1 MKRYEPI
8 RKFIHLT
15 DKRNTVLSVTNLV
28 GLTIEK
34 RYIPSVANVIGTD
47 LSKYKV
53 IKQGQFACSL
63 MQVSRDGKMPVAM
76 YKGEPS
82 IMSPAYPIFEVNDE
96 NELMPEYLHMYLS
109 RPEFD
114 REAVFRAVGGV
125 RGSLDWEDF
134 LDMKMPIP
142 SIEEQRKI
150 VAEYQAVEQRIE
162 NNNRL
167 IKALEDTAQAIYH
180 HTFVENIDPENLPEG
195 WRWGTLSDLGEII
208 GGATPSTD
216 ISEYWCDNGISW
228 LSPADLSKQGTK
240 FISKGAKDITELG
253 YKSCSTKILP
263 KGSVL
268 FSSRAP
274 IGLMAIATQ
283 DVCTNQGFKS
293 IVPNDK
299 FGTEYIYYYL
309 TSIKDIIAEEN
320 VGSTFSEVSGQTMK
334 DYKAILPSK
343 DLIDLFTRKTKSIFN
358 QQYLVEQE
366 NSILIKTKKL
376 LLSKLS

>member
-8 RKFIHLT
+8 RKYIHLT
-15 DKRNTVLSVTNLV
+15 DKRNTDLSVTNLV

-195 WRWGTLSDLGEII
+195 WSISYLYDI
-208 GGATPSTD
+208 GKFTNGLACQNFAGNGKLHTPVLK
-216 ISEYWCDNGISW
+216 IR
-228 LSPADLSKQGTK
+228 
-240 FISKGAKDITELG
+240 EL
-253 YKSCSTKILP
+253 
-263 KGSVL
+263 
-268 FSSRAP
+268 
-274 IGLMAIATQ
+274 
-283 DVCTNQGFKS
+283 NQGFADINSDFVDDTFPNTHIVNGGDLIFSWSATLLVKFWAS
-293 IVPNDK
+293 DAVALNQHLFKVTSEKYPLWLLYFGIKRHIEMWKNLISAKATSMGHIKIEDLQKAVVFVPNKELLDTIDIK
-299 FGTEYIYYYL
+299 INPLINYLILTEKENLYL
-309 TSIKDIIAEEN
+309 LKLKN
-320 VGSTFSEVSGQTMK
+320 
-334 DYKAILPSK
+334 
-343 DLIDLFTRKTKSIFN
+343 
-358 QQYLVEQE
+358 
-366 NSILIKTKKL
+366 L

>member
-8 RKFIHLT
+8 KKYIHLT
-15 DKRNTVLSVTNLV
+15 DNRNSDLSVTNLV

-142 SIEEQRKI
+142 SIEEQRII

-167 IKALEDTAQAIYH
+167 IKTLEDTAQAIYH

-195 WRWGTLSDLGEII
+195 WSISYLYDI
-208 GGATPSTD
+208 GKFTNGLACQNFAGNGKLHTPVLK
-216 ISEYWCDNGISW
+216 IR
-228 LSPADLSKQGTK
+228 
-240 FISKGAKDITELG
+240 EL
-253 YKSCSTKILP
+253 
-263 KGSVL
+263 
-268 FSSRAP
+268 
-274 IGLMAIATQ
+274 
-283 DVCTNQGFKS
+283 NQGFADINSDFVDDTFPNTHIVNGGDLIFSWSATLLVKFWAS
-293 IVPNDK
+293 DAVALNQHLFKVTSEKYPLWLLYFGIKQHIEMWKNLISAKATSMGHIKIEDLQKAVVFVPNKELLDTIDTK
-299 FGTEYIYYYL
+299 INPLINYLILTEKENLYL
-309 TSIKDIIAEEN
+309 LKLKN
-320 VGSTFSEVSGQTMK
+320 
-334 DYKAILPSK
+334 
-343 DLIDLFTRKTKSIFN
+343 
-358 QQYLVEQE
+358 
-366 NSILIKTKKL
+366 L

>member
-8 RKFIHLT
+8 RKFIHLA
-15 DKRNTVLSVTNLV
+15 DKRNTDLSVTNLV

-195 WRWGTLSDLGEII
+195 WKHDLFYTYFSCKYGKGLATEFVEDLGIYPVYGANGII
-208 GGATPSTD
+208 GYYDKNTINDYKVLITSRGSGSGD
-216 ISEYWCDNGISW
+216 ILRTFYKNVFVTNNAFVVEAKPDYDYCELPFIYCLLLRANIRQYVSGSAQPQLTNN
-228 LSPADLSKQGTK
+228 DLNS
-240 FISKGAKDITELG
+240 FYIEMP
-253 YKSCSTKILP
+253 P
-263 KGSVL
+263 KTLVQNYCRQTNDLFNQTYNLFKENSVL
-268 FSSRAP
+268 
-274 IGLMAIATQ
+274 
-283 DVCTNQGFKS
+283 N
-293 IVPNDK
+293 
-299 FGTEYIYYYL
+299 
-309 TSIKDIIAEEN
+309 
-320 VGSTFSEVSGQTMK
+320 
-334 DYKAILPSK
+334 
-343 DLIDLFTRKTKSIFN
+343 KTKEI
-358 QQYLVEQE
+358 
-366 NSILIKTKKL
+366 

>member
-15 DKRNTVLSVTNLV
+15 DKRNTDLSVTNLV

-195 WRWGTLSDLGEII
+195 WKWGKLSDIANINMGQSPEGESLNTI
-208 GGATPSTD
+208 GDGDIFYQGRTD
-216 ISEYWCDNGISW
+216 FGVRFPDIRVYTTEAKKYAASYDILIS
-228 LSPADLSKQGTK
+228 
-240 FISKGAKDITELG
+240 
-253 YKSCSTKILP
+253 
-263 KGSVL
+263 V
-268 FSSRAP
+268 RAP
-274 IGLMAIATQ
+274 VGDLNITRNKCAIGRGIAAITPKIGSSFVFYTLQ
-283 DVCTNQGFKS
+283 NQAAQFKKSNDEGTIFGS
-293 IVPNDK
+293 IGKEDLFELKVLVPEDK
-299 FGTEYIYYYL
+299 VVNEFNSNLE
-309 TSIKDIIAEEN
+309 DIDKIIDTADMEN
-320 VGSTFSEVSGQTMK
+320 SKMLKV
-334 DYKAILPSK
+334 K
-343 DLIDLFTRKTKSIFN
+343 DL
-358 QQYLVEQE
+358 
-366 NSILIKTKKL
+366 L
-376 LLSKLS
+376 LAKLS

>member
-8 RKFIHLT
+8 RKYIHLT
-15 DKRNTVLSVTNLV
+15 DKRNTDLSVTNLV

-150 VAEYQAVEQRIE
+150 VAEYQAVEQRID
-162 NNNRL
+162 NNYRL

-195 WRWGTLSDLGEII
+195 WKWGKLSDIANINMGQSPEGESLNTI
-208 GGATPSTD
+208 GDGDIFYQGRTD
-216 ISEYWCDNGISW
+216 FGVRFPDIRVYTTEAKKYAASYDILIS
-228 LSPADLSKQGTK
+228 
-240 FISKGAKDITELG
+240 
-253 YKSCSTKILP
+253 
-263 KGSVL
+263 V
-268 FSSRAP
+268 RAP
-274 IGLMAIATQ
+274 VGDLNITRNKCAIGRGIAAITPKIGSSFVFYTLQ
-283 DVCTNQGFKS
+283 NQAAQFKKSNDEGTIFGS
-293 IVPNDK
+293 IGKEDLFELKVLVPEDK
-299 FGTEYIYYYL
+299 VVNEFNSNLE
-309 TSIKDIIAEEN
+309 DIDKIIDTADMEN
-320 VGSTFSEVSGQTMK
+320 SKMLKV
-334 DYKAILPSK
+334 K
-343 DLIDLFTRKTKSIFN
+343 DL
-358 QQYLVEQE
+358 
-366 NSILIKTKKL
+366 L
-376 LLSKLS
+376 LAKLS

>member
-8 RKFIHLT
+8 RKYIHLT
-15 DKRNTVLSVTNLV
+15 DKRNTDLSVTNLV

-195 WRWGTLSDLGEII
+195 WKWGKLSDIANINMGQSPEGESLNTI
-208 GGATPSTD
+208 GDGDIFYQGRTD
-216 ISEYWCDNGISW
+216 FGVRFPDIRVYTTEAKKYAASYDILIS
-228 LSPADLSKQGTK
+228 
-240 FISKGAKDITELG
+240 
-253 YKSCSTKILP
+253 
-263 KGSVL
+263 V
-268 FSSRAP
+268 RAP
-274 IGLMAIATQ
+274 VGDLNITRNKCAIGRGIAAITPKIGSSFVFYTLQ
-283 DVCTNQGFKS
+283 NQAAQFKKSNDEGTIFGS
-293 IVPNDK
+293 IGKEDLFELKVLVPEDK
-299 FGTEYIYYYL
+299 VVNEFNSNLE
-309 TSIKDIIAEEN
+309 DIDKIIDTADMEN
-320 VGSTFSEVSGQTMK
+320 SKMLKV
-334 DYKAILPSK
+334 K
-343 DLIDLFTRKTKSIFN
+343 DL
-358 QQYLVEQE
+358 
-366 NSILIKTKKL
+366 L
-376 LLSKLS
+376 LAKLS

>member
-8 RKFIHLT
+8 RKYIHLT
-15 DKRNTVLSVTNLV
+15 DNRNSDLSVTNLV

-195 WRWGTLSDLGEII
+195 WKQGVLSDVAEEKL
-208 GGATPSTD
+208 
-216 ISEYWCDNGISW
+216 NH
-228 LSPADLSKQGTK
+228 
-240 FISKGAKDITELG
+240 ISKADTIR
-253 YKSCSTKILP
+253 Y
-263 KGSVL
+263 
-268 FSSRAP
+268 R
-274 IGLMAIATQ
+274 
-283 DVCTNQGFKS
+283 
-293 IVPNDK
+293 
-299 FGTEYIYYYL
+299 YYL
-309 TSIKDIIAEEN
+309 PIECIPKKCMVYGQPLSSELAESSLISFEKKDIIMGAIRPYFHKVVFARTNGITRSTCIVLKPKEISHWEYLMCLMYQDNTINYATAHSQGTTMPYVNWDVLSQMNIYIPNETTLLDFKHKTADIFVLLANVAEE
-320 VGSTFSEVSGQTMK
+320 QIMLQR
-334 DYKAILPSK
+334 IL
-343 DLIDLFTRKTKSIFN
+343 
-358 QQYLVEQE
+358 QM
-366 NSILIKTKKL
+366 

>member
-1 MKRYEPI
+1 MKQYEPI
-8 RKFIHLT
+8 GKYIHLT
-15 DKRNTVLSVTNLV
+15 DTRNIDLSVTNLV

-76 YKGEPS
+76 YKGEPA
-82 IMSPAYPIFEVNDE
+82 IMSPAYPVFEVNDI

-109 RPEFD
+109 RQEFD

-134 LDMKMPIP
+134 LAMKMPVPDID
-142 SIEEQRKI
+142 EQRKI

-195 WRWGTLSDLGEII
+195 WYMGKLSDIAEYSKERVDTCELDNSSYISTENMLKDK
-208 GGATPSTD
+208 GGVTEANKVPEGKCVKFRTGDILLSNIRPYFKKVWQSTFCGGCSTD
-216 ISEYWCDNGISW
+216 
-228 LSPADLSKQGTK
+228 
-240 FISKGAKDITELG
+240 
-253 YKSCSTKILP
+253 
-263 KGSVL
+263 VL
-268 FSSRAP
+268 
-274 IGLMAIATQ
+274 
-283 DVCTNQGFKS
+283 C
-293 IVPNDK
+293 
-299 FGTEYIYYYL
+299 
-309 TSIKDIIAEEN
+309 
-320 VGSTFSEVSGQTMK
+320 
-334 DYKAILPSK
+334 
-343 DLIDLFTRKTKSIFN
+343 
-358 QQYLVEQE
+358 
-366 NSILIKTKKL
+366 IKTKEDYPPEYTYQIIESDSFFDYVTAGCKGTKMPRGDKEWNMNYDIPIPSSLVLNVFRNKATMIRNQIEQLRKENSCLEKAKNL

>member
-15 DKRNTVLSVTNLV
+15 DKRNTDLSVTNLV

-125 RGSLDWEDF
+125 RGSLDWEDL

-180 HTFVENIDPENLPEG
+180 HTFVENIDPENLPKG
-195 WRWGTLSDLGEII
+195 WRWGTIAEFCKKMTSGGTPDRSENLYWNKCDYRWLKTGEVHNNVVLDTEEYISQAGLNNSSAKII
-208 GGATPSTD
+208 
-216 ISEYWCDNGISW
+216 
-228 LSPADLSKQGTK
+228 
-240 FISKGAKDITELG
+240 
-253 YKSCSTKILP
+253 P
-263 KGSVL
+263 KGSITVAMYCANGVTGGQVAYL
-268 FSSRAP
+268 NCE
-274 IGLMAIATQ
+274 TT
-283 DVCTNQGFKS
+283 TNQACCNIICNSKLDAS
-293 IVPNDK
+293 
-299 FGTEYIYYYL
+299 YL
-309 TSIKDIIAEEN
+309 FFYFMNRQEEIKRLANCAAQANLSQKIIAEQN
-320 VGSTFSEVSGQTMK
+320 ILLFNDDKIKRRFEV
-334 DYKAILPSK
+334 ILNN
-343 DLIDLFTRKTKSIFN
+343 LIVL
-358 QQYLVEQE
+358 YQE
-366 NSILIKTKKL
+366 IDILNRIQNILI
-376 LLSKLS
+376 SKLS

>member
-8 RKFIHLT
+8 RKYIHLT
-15 DKRNTVLSVTNLV
+15 DNRNSDLSVTNLV

-82 IMSPAYPIFEVNDE
+82 IMSPAYPIFEVNDK

-142 SIEEQRKI
+142 NIEEQRKI

-195 WRWGTLSDLGEII
+195 WSISYLYDI
-208 GGATPSTD
+208 GKFTNGLACQNFAGNGKLHTPVLK
-216 ISEYWCDNGISW
+216 IR
-228 LSPADLSKQGTK
+228 
-240 FISKGAKDITELG
+240 EL
-253 YKSCSTKILP
+253 
-263 KGSVL
+263 
-268 FSSRAP
+268 
-274 IGLMAIATQ
+274 
-283 DVCTNQGFKS
+283 NQGFADINSDFVDDTFPNTHIVNGGDLIFSWSATLLVKFWAS
-293 IVPNDK
+293 DAVALNQHLFKVTSEKYPLWLLYFGIKQHIEMWKNLISAKATSMGHIKIEDLQKAVVFVPNKELLDTIDIK
-299 FGTEYIYYYL
+299 INPLINYLILTEKENLYL
-309 TSIKDIIAEEN
+309 LKLKN
-320 VGSTFSEVSGQTMK
+320 
-334 DYKAILPSK
+334 
-343 DLIDLFTRKTKSIFN
+343 
-358 QQYLVEQE
+358 
-366 NSILIKTKKL
+366 L

>member
-8 RKFIHLT
+8 RKYIHLT
-15 DKRNTVLSVTNLV
+15 DNRNSDLSVTNLV

-82 IMSPAYPIFEVNDE
+82 IMSPAYPIFEVNDK
-96 NELMPEYLHMYLS
+96 NELMPDYLHMYLS

-167 IKALEDTAQAIYH
+167 IKALEDTGQAIYH

-195 WRWGTLSDLGEII
+195 WKWGKLSDIANINMGQSPEGESLNTI
-208 GGATPSTD
+208 GDGDIFYQGRTD
-216 ISEYWCDNGISW
+216 FGVRFPDIRVYTTEAKKYAASYDILIS
-228 LSPADLSKQGTK
+228 
-240 FISKGAKDITELG
+240 
-253 YKSCSTKILP
+253 
-263 KGSVL
+263 V
-268 FSSRAP
+268 RAP
-274 IGLMAIATQ
+274 VGDLNITRNKCAIGRGIAAITPKIGSSFVFYTLQ
-283 DVCTNQGFKS
+283 NQAAQFKKSNDEGTIFGS
-293 IVPNDK
+293 IGKEDLFELKVLVPEDK
-299 FGTEYIYYYL
+299 VVNEFNSNLE
-309 TSIKDIIAEEN
+309 DIDKIIDTADMEN
-320 VGSTFSEVSGQTMK
+320 SKMLKV
-334 DYKAILPSK
+334 K
-343 DLIDLFTRKTKSIFN
+343 DL
-358 QQYLVEQE
+358 
-366 NSILIKTKKL
+366 L
-376 LLSKLS
+376 LAKLS

>member
-1 MKRYEPI
+1 MKQYEPI
-8 RKFIHLT
+8 GKYIHLT
-15 DKRNTVLSVTNLV
+15 DTRNNDMAVTNLV

-34 RYIPSVANVIGTD
+34 KYIPSVANVIGTD

-76 YKGEPS
+76 YKGEPA
-82 IMSPAYPIFEVNDE
+82 IMSPAYPVFEVNDI

-109 RPEFD
+109 RQEFD

-134 LDMKMPIP
+134 LAMKMPVPDID
-142 SIEEQRKI
+142 EQRKI

-195 WRWGTLSDLGEII
+195 WSVGYLYDLGKF
-208 GGATPSTD
+208 T
-216 ISEYWCDNGISW
+216 NG
-228 LSPADLSKQGTK
+228 LACQNFEGNGSKQIPVLK
-240 FISKGAKDITELG
+240 IREL
-253 YKSCSTKILP
+253 
-263 KGSVL
+263 
-268 FSSRAP
+268 
-274 IGLMAIATQ
+274 
-283 DVCTNQGFKS
+283 NQGFADSTSDRVDDTFPQSHIVKS
-293 IVPNDK
+293 
-299 FGTEYIYYYL
+299 G
-309 TSIKDIIAEEN
+309 
-320 VGSTFSEVSGQTMK
+320 
-334 DYKAILPSK
+334 
-343 DLIDLFTRKTKSIFN
+343 DLIFSWSATLMVKFWSSDNIALNQHLFKVTSNVYPLWFLYFGIKQHIAAWKNLISAKATSMGHIKIEDLQRATVHIPKPQLLETLDKEIN
-358 QQYLVEQE
+358 PIIKLMILAEQE
-366 NSILIKTKKL
+366 NLKLSKAKNL

>member
-8 RKFIHLT
+8 RKYIHLT
-15 DKRNTVLSVTNLV
+15 DNRNSDLSVTNLV

-82 IMSPAYPIFEVNDE
+82 IMSPAYPIFEVNDK

-195 WRWGTLSDLGEII
+195 WRLYTAGEFFPVITGKKDANIAIEDGVYEFFTCSQEAMRTNVYSFDGDAILLAGNGDFNVKYYKGKFEAYQRTYVLMPRRKCMLGLLYNVIKYE
-208 GGATPSTD
+208 
-216 ISEYWCDNGISW
+216 
-228 LSPADLSKQGTK
+228 
-240 FISKGAKDITELG
+240 ISKIAKDA
-253 YKSCSTKILP
+253 
-263 KGSVL
+263 KGSVIQFL
-268 FSSRAP
+268 TKGMVEKIKFFAP
-274 IGLMAIATQ
+274 IEIEK
-283 DVCTNQGFKS
+283 NES
-293 IVPNDK
+293 I
-299 FGTEYIYYYL
+299 
-309 TSIKDIIAEEN
+309 
-320 VGSTFSEVSGQTMK
+320 
-334 DYKAILPSK
+334 
-343 DLIDLFTRKTKSIFN
+343 SIFN
-358 QQYLVEQE
+358 NICDTIITAKKE
-366 NSILIKTKKL
+366 NKKLECINSL

>member
-8 RKFIHLT
+8 RKYIHLT
-15 DKRNTVLSVTNLV
+15 DNRNSDLSVTNLV

-76 YKGEPS
+76 YNGEPS

-195 WRWGTLSDLGEII
+195 LSISYLYDI
-208 GGATPSTD
+208 GKFTNGLACQNFAGNGKLYTPVLK
-216 ISEYWCDNGISW
+216 IR
-228 LSPADLSKQGTK
+228 
-240 FISKGAKDITELG
+240 EL
-253 YKSCSTKILP
+253 
-263 KGSVL
+263 
-268 FSSRAP
+268 
-274 IGLMAIATQ
+274 
-283 DVCTNQGFKS
+283 NQGFADINSDFVDDTFPNTHIVNGGDLIFSWSATLLVKFWAS
-293 IVPNDK
+293 DAVALNQHLFKVTSEKYPLWLLYFGIKQHIEMWKNLISAKATSMGHIKIEDLQKAVVFVPNKELLDTIDTK
-299 FGTEYIYYYL
+299 INPLINYLILTEKENLYL
-309 TSIKDIIAEEN
+309 LKLKN
-320 VGSTFSEVSGQTMK
+320 
-334 DYKAILPSK
+334 
-343 DLIDLFTRKTKSIFN
+343 
-358 QQYLVEQE
+358 
-366 NSILIKTKKL
+366 L